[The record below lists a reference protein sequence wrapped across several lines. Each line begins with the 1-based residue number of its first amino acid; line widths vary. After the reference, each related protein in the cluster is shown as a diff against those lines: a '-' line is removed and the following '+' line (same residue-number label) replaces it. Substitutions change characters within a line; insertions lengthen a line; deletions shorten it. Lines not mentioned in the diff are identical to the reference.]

1 MSSNLAISTH
11 DAPTA
16 FVTVGDVTYAYRRLG
31 REGGVPLLALQHFT
45 GTLDEWDPAVI
56 DPLAEGRTVLLF
68 ENAGVGR
75 STGTTPN
82 TIEGMAAHA
91 IAFVDALG
99 LVQVDILGFSLGGF
113 IAQRIAEERPQL
125 VRRLVLSGTAPA
137 GGEGAGMARPELL
150 AIFTNGQMS
159 MADKLEKLFFPA
171 TADGQR
177 AAAAFVERLAARS
190 DDRDVPATSVVAMA
204 QLQAMAGWE
213 QASPRAPLPHPTL
226 VTNGDND
233 IMIPTPNSFALARSL
248 PNATLVVYPASGHG
262 ALYQYPATYVSHVR
276 EHLDRA

>member
-1 MSSNLAISTH
+1 MSSNVSVSTRN
-11 DAPTA
+11 APTQ
-16 FVTVGDVTYAYRRLG
+16 FITVGETRYAYRRLG

-82 TIEGMAAHA
+82 TIDGMAAHA

-99 LVQVDILGFSLGGF
+99 LTKLDILGFSLGGF
-113 IAQRIAEERPQL
+113 IAQRIAQERPQL
-125 VRRLVLSGTAPA
+125 VRRLVLSGTAPE

-150 AIFTNGQMS
+150 AIFSNAEMP
-159 MADKLEKLFFPA
+159 MAEKLKKLFFPA
-171 TADGQR
+171 SAEGQR
-177 AAAAFVERLAARS
+177 AASAFVERLGERRE
-190 DDRDVPATSVVAMA
+190 DRDMPATGAVAMA
-204 QLQAMAGWE
+204 QLQAMAEWE
-213 QASPRAPLPHPTL
+213 KASPRAPLPHPTL
-226 VTNGDND
+226 VTNGNHD
-233 IMIPTPNSFALARSL
+233 IMIPTPNSFTLARSL
-248 PNATLVVYPASGHG
+248 ANATLVVYPASGHG